1 MKRALIAGACLAALI
16 APPGATAGP
25 LPPAPITLTEASA
38 DAQRFPFAR
47 WTPDYPIVNV
57 LVSSRPARD
66 ADTRPTRRYWVQ
78 TGFYD
83 FLNDGPEPFWRGDHR
98 LIPGIYYTAIDG
110 DGPFLGELPWTASTR
125 FRVKPRPGEWT
136 GPTSQKRYIRLTR
149 PRPGVLRRVSFS
161 IYARSESCSGHTS
174 FVLPRPVPVAAE
186 GKFSA
191 RFENVWDLPR
201 QTAGDISINGR
212 VRRNL
217 ARGVLRVK
225 NLFEGGCKTGRV
237 TWSARLR

>member
-1 MKRALIAGACLAALI
+1 MKRAWIVGACLSALI
-16 APPGATAGP
+16 VAPGAAAGTGP
-25 LPPAPITLTEASA
+25 LPPITLTEAGA
-38 DAQRFPFAR
+38 DGQRLPFVR
-47 WTPDYPIVNV
+47 WKPDYPIVNI

-78 TGFYD
+78 TGFYG
-83 FLNDGPEPFWRGDHR
+83 FLDDGPEPLWRGDHR

-110 DGPFLGELPWTASTR
+110 DGPFQGELPWTASTR

-149 PRPGVLRRVSFS
+149 PRPGVLRGVSFS

-174 FVLPRPVPVAAE
+174 FVLPRPVPVDAQ
-186 GKFSA
+186 GRFSA

-201 QTAGDISINGR
+201 QAVGDISINGR
-212 VRRNL
+212 VRGAV

-237 TWSARLR
+237 TWSARQR